1 MGQMSASEWQRL
13 SEAIVTWTGR
23 GAFASPRRDDAL
35 LVQRFGSGEAMSLI
49 PKVHAMAREFYLSK
63 ANQVANDLAEMAYM
77 ASEEFKNRYPDIS
90 EDAASALAWCYTFD
104 YK

>member
-23 GAFASPRRDDAL
+23 GAFSFPRRDDAL
-35 LVQRFGSGEAMSLI
+35 LVRRFGSGEAMSLI
-49 PKVHAMAREFYLSK
+49 PKVHAMANEFYSSK
-63 ANQVANDLAEMAYM
+63 ANEVADNLAEMALM
-77 ASEEFKNRYPDIS
+77 AAEEFKKRYPDIS
-90 EDAASALAWCYTFD
+90 DDAASALAWCYTFD